1 MSNIVRKQG
10 LIIECNLFLKREE
23 QERVRK
29 SIMSQLKETGVA
41 FLPSGFSV
49 KTVDMDYAL
58 VDGDGY
64 GEKE

>member
-10 LIIECNLFLKREE
+10 LIIECNMFLKREE
-23 QERVRK
+23 QEQVRK
-29 SIMSQLKETGVA
+29 SIMSQLKEHGVA

-49 KTVDMDYAL
+49 KTVDMDYVL